1 MLDLMKSVT
10 KKTVNVT
17 LLCFGAKIRKV
28 LSIPWFPRNLQF
40 PRPLL
45 LSSVLARN

>member
-17 LLCFGAKIRKV
+17 LLCFGSKIRKV
-28 LSIPWFPRNLQF
+28 SILLFPRNLQF

-45 LSSVLARN
+45 LSSVLERN